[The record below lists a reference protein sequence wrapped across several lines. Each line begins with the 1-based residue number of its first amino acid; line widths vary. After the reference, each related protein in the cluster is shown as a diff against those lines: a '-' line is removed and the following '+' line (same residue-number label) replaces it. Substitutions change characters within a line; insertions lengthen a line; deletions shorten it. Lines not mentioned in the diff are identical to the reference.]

1 MEDRRTKEAL
11 TRFKET
17 QETSRK
23 AKLVYRKVEDLS
35 FEELN
40 KLVDGLTQIK
50 QEINDPLRPQQ
61 PSNQLEAS
69 GSRDPFLARLSSS
82 SHLHRSRCHQDV
94 CYGLPYNHPC
104 SFRDHIMVSFTIITV
119 TALSSQS
126 FLASISTSTAKATVP
141 T

>member
-82 SHLHRSRCHQDV
+82 SHLQ
-94 CYGLPYNHPC
+94 
-104 SFRDHIMVSFTIITV
+104 
-119 TALSSQS
+119 
-126 FLASISTSTAKATVP
+126 
-141 T
+141 

>member
-61 PSNQLEAS
+61 YKFDLQRMLLKD
-69 GSRDPFLARLSSS
+69 SRRTEPKE
-82 SHLHRSRCHQDV
+82 CKE
-94 CYGLPYNHPC
+94 CPP
-104 SFRDHIMVSFTIITV
+104 RD
-119 TALSSQS
+119 
-126 FLASISTSTAKATVP
+126 
-141 T
+141 